1 MTTNTVG
8 EIVDQLP
15 QMRPQHPQLPQ
26 VPSNDVSGA
35 GALMRIIER
44 AANDPSFDVDKLGK
58 LLDVRERW
66 EAAEAR
72 KAFVTALARF
82 KAAPPTITK
91 NKRVS
96 FTTRDG
102 DLTEYDHATLDQVC
116 NAVAPALS
124 RHGLSH
130 RWETKQE
137 AGLISV
143 TCVLT
148 HIDGHSERV
157 MLQAGADASGK
168 KNAIQQIAST
178 VSYLERYTLLAATGL
193 ATEGQDDDGDQ
204 SDQETITPM
213 QVAELERLIKETAA
227 NEPKLLAFLKVDAL
241 TELRAADFV
250 KALQALEERRNK
262 RTPSPPEGEGGGVP
276 HVPLKGAG
284 EAKPAPAAKEEKPKA
299 EPKPKAAPKKA
310 PAADADPRPEPPL
323 EGEVLAPKPAEA
335 KPAPTLAQERAANR
349 AAAQAKPANT
359 TKGFWE

>member
-15 QMRPQHPQLPQ
+15 QVRPQHPQMPQ

-72 KAFVTALARF
+72 KAFVTALAQF

-91 NKRVS
+91 NKHVS

-102 DLTEYDHATLDQVC
+102 DLTEYYHATLDQVC
-116 NAVAPALS
+116 SAVAPALS

-130 RWETKQE
+130 RWDIKQE

-157 MLQAGADASGK
+157 MLQAGADGSGK

-204 SDQETITPM
+204 SDQETITPV

-262 RTPSPPEGEGGGVP
+262 RTPSPPEGEGGGGVP

-284 EAKPAPAAKEEKPKA
+284 EAKPEPAPAKPKA

-310 PAADADPRPEPPL
+310 PAEAADPRPEPPL

-335 KPAPTLAQERAANR
+335 KPTLSQERAANR